1 MIQNWYIIF
10 VAVLMPMVMAF
21 IWYKPKVLR
30 ALCMS
35 AFGMSEEVTNALFEA
50 KGFTSIA
57 VNAGCCIISLTFM
70 RGIVCKWA

>member
-10 VAVLMPMVMAF
+10 VAALVPMVMGF
-21 IWYKPKVLR
+21 VWYNPKVLGT
-30 ALCMS
+30 LWMS
-35 AFGMSEEVTNALFEA
+35 AAGMSEEVTNALFEA

-70 RGIVCKWA
+70 GGIVCKWA